1 MKLLNQEIWLAY
13 PKLVALSKIPL
24 PIKSGLQIGLLL
36 AKLQQPYI
44 AIERERAKLVNR
56 YGIEDSNTHMQHVEF
71 DNPKAG
77 DFAVQF
83 GGLLMQDWAEDIEFE
98 KAKIFTLMSGDCPH
112 CKGAI
117 DIPFVIDPQILLPL
131 QEKFIV
137 LIE

>member
-24 PIKSGLQIGLLL
+24 PVKSGLQIGLLL
-36 AKLQQPYI
+36 SKLQQPYI
-44 AIERERAKLVNR
+44 AIERERTKLVNR
-56 YGIEDSNTHMQHVEF
+56 YGVEDANHILNVNF

-77 DFAVQF
+77 DFAVKF
-83 GGLLMQDWAEDIEFE
+83 GELLMADWGEDIEFE
-98 KAKIFTLMSGDCPH
+98 KAKLFTLMSGDCPH

-131 QEKFIV
+131 QEKFIELV
-137 LIE
+137 E